1 LFSGIRPEIQTIPLT
16 ERYGHSSAPGSTALT
31 QKKFFLYNQSLFD
44 KSERTTFPITTG
56 FSKSFRENM
65 MKKPNPEYIKRI
77 YEIVNSCPY
86 FELLSMTLKDVGV
99 DYSVLEIDLAKKH
112 LQPFGMVHG
121 GVFASIIDA
130 AAFWSIYF
138 GIEDQSA
145 GLTTVDLKLNYLAPA
160 ASGKLI
166 ARGRQIKVGKTLGY
180 AEAEVTNETG
190 KVLAH
195 GTSTVI
201 ILPGKAIEGNPP
213 LPSKFID

>member
-1 LFSGIRPEIQTIPLT
+1 
-16 ERYGHSSAPGSTALT
+16 
-31 QKKFFLYNQSLFD
+31 
-44 KSERTTFPITTG
+44 
-56 FSKSFRENM
+56 

-77 YEIVNSCPY
+77 YQIVNLCPY
-86 FELLSMTLKDVGV
+86 FKLLSMKLQDVGIG
-99 DYSVLEIDLAKKH
+99 YSVLETDLAKKH

-130 AAFWSIYF
+130 AAFWSVYL

-166 ARGRQIKVGKTLGY
+166 ARGRQIKLGKTLGY
-180 AEAEVTNETG
+180 ADAEVTDETG

-195 GTSTVI
+195 GSSTVI
-201 ILPGKAIEGNPP
+201 ILSGKAIEADPP
-213 LPSKFID
+213 LPPKFID